1 VSAWAQRKTVARG
14 GTGTGPASACAR
26 AGWRVRRW
34 LQPRSD
40 LVLAPV
46 AGAALLAAVAGDH
59 RLRTGLV
66 AFVAIAAGVARARRL
81 APHAALLPLMRRIQ
95 PFLGPALGLG
105 AVALADLLTGVPH
118 AGPLQLLAG
127 LGVTA
132 LIGVWPTALG
142 LNAPASRR
150 VAYIGSAPGAARL
163 AQALDAGGSRRYAL
177 LGRIACPGEAVEG
190 HGPPRIATLGILDDL
205 ASVVIEHDVDV
216 LIMGA
221 EAPRL
226 AVFGRLAE
234 SCLEL
239 PVRLAELSVAFEE
252 IFGHVPMA
260 EINAAWFQC
269 VADPDIRGS
278 TGPVKR
284 AIDIVCGSALL
295 VITAPL
301 LVAFALLIRRD
312 GGPWLFRQVRIGEG
326 GRPFC
331 LYKLRTMRVGAEA
344 RAQWAALDDPRITR
358 VGAFLRRTHLD
369 ELPQLV
375 NVLRGEMSLV
385 GPRPEQPEL
394 VARLE
399 RTLRFY
405 QRRHLTRPGI
415 TGWAQVRCGY
425 AGSDMGSAWKLCHD
439 LYYIKH
445 RSLGLDMLVLAETLA
460 TLWLKRENVMRPEN
474 VAYVVG
480 NSR

>member
-1 VSAWAQRKTVARG
+1 VSAWAHRRIVRAGRRG
-14 GTGTGPASACAR
+14 PGPATAWAKGGR
-26 AGWRVRRW
+26 RLRRW
-34 LQPRSD
+34 LQLRSE
-40 LVLAPV
+40 LILAPLAC
-46 AGAALLAAVAGDH
+46 AGLVAALAGDH
-59 RLRTGLV
+59 RLRAGLV
-66 AFVAIAAGVARARRL
+66 VFAAVAAGVARARRL

-95 PFLGPALGLG
+95 PLVGPALGVA
-105 AVALADLLTGVPH
+105 AVALVDLLTGVPN

-127 LGVTA
+127 LAVAALVGVS
-132 LIGVWPTALG
+132 PTVLG
-142 LNAPASRR
+142 LTAPARRR
-150 VAYIGSAPGAARL
+150 VAYIGSEAGAARL
-163 AQALDAGGSRRYAL
+163 AQALDAGGSSRYVL
-177 LGRIACPGEAVEG
+177 VGRIACPGEAVEAAESPG
-190 HGPPRIATLGILDDL
+190 AGTLGALADL
-205 ASVVIEHDVDV
+205 AAVVIEHDVDV
-216 LIMGA
+216 VIMGA

-226 AVFGRLAE
+226 AVFGQLAE

-239 PVRLAELSVAFEE
+239 PVRLVELSVAFEE

-269 VADPDIRGS
+269 IADPDIRSS

-284 AIDIVCGSALL
+284 AIDIVGGSALL
-295 VITAPL
+295 LISAPL
-301 LVAFALLIRRD
+301 LLVLALVIRRD

-331 LYKLRTMRVGAEA
+331 LYKLRTMRVGADA
-344 RAQWAALDDPRITR
+344 CAQWAAPDDPRVTR
-358 VGAFLRRTHLD
+358 VGAFLRRNHLD

-445 RSLGLDMLVLAETLA
+445 RSLALDMLVLGETLA
-460 TLWLKRENVMRPEN
+460 TLWLKREDVLRPEN

-480 NSR
+480 DGR